1 MNPVKVE
8 DIQFVGQG
16 LVRPECV
23 LAAANGRIYTA
34 DWRGGVAVREPDGN
48 QWLLAPEAAGFALR
62 PNGICLMPDGAF
74 LIAHLGDTDGGV
86 FRIDDAG
93 GLSPFLTEVE
103 GEALPPVNYVHRDP
117 HDRVWITVST
127 RLVPRDLGYRPDVAD
142 GFVVLVDRRGARVV
156 ADGLGYTN
164 ECLVHPD
171 GRRLLVN
178 ETFGRRLTAFEITD
192 DGRLTN
198 PSVVTDFGV
207 GTFPDGL
214 AFDAEGGVWITS
226 IVSNRLIRIAGDG
239 TQQQLL
245 EDVDP
250 DYLERVEAAFQA
262 GTMGRSH
269 LDKVKSRR
277 LPSISSLAF
286 AGRDLR
292 TALLGCLLGDAIAS
306 FRSPVAGYPPSHWQI
321 AGPRRPN

>member
-1 MNPVKVE
+1 MNPVKLE

-23 LAAANGRIYTA
+23 LATANGRIYTA
-34 DWRGGVAVREPDGN
+34 DWRGGVAVREPDGD
-48 QWLLAPEAAGFALR
+48 QWLLAPEAAGFELR

-86 FRIDDAG
+86 FRLDDAG
-93 GLSPFLTEVE
+93 VLSPFLTEVE
-103 GEALPPVNYVHRDP
+103 GEALPPANYVHRDP
-117 HDRVWITVST
+117 QGRVWITVST
-127 RLVPRDLGYRPDVAD
+127 RLVPRALGYRPDASD
-142 GFVVLVDRRGARVV
+142 GFVVLVDGRGARVV

-171 GRRLLVN
+171 GRRLFVN
-178 ETFGRRLTAFEITD
+178 ETFGRRLTAFDITD
-192 DGRLTN
+192 DGRLIN
-198 PSVVTDFGV
+198 PSLVAEFGA

-214 AFDAEGGVWITS
+214 TFDAEGGTWITS
-226 IVSNRLIRIAGDG
+226 VVSNRVIRVAGDG
-239 TQQQLL
+239 TRRQLL

-250 DYLERVEAAFQA
+250 DYLDWVEAAFQA
-262 GTMGRSH
+262 GTMGRLH
-269 LDKVKSRR
+269 LDKVKSQR

-286 AGRDLR
+286 AGPDLR

-306 FRSPVAGYPPSHWQI
+306 FRSPVAGYPPSHWRT
-321 AGPRRPN
+321 AGPRRPG